1 MLGNDCPAPLTV
13 SEIVPA
19 LPLPGVKDTSV
30 DDIVPTGTAG
40 PLSHLWFPPGP
51 RNASFPP
58 WMPTSIPECAS
69 GFSGPAVLHL
79 QEHCDTMPMLALLD
93 GEILDAIVKPFATMP
108 LSRKSMLIAS
118 LPLSGS
124 VWVDSHCH
132 VHDDDDDDDDDD
144 DEEAAEADEE
154 GDVAVGRNKEATAR
168 ASGKCQPGTALPLA
182 QPGCGLG
189 IRPRQRA
196 IGPKLT
202 AATLSLAITA
212 SREAG
217 KQGSLT
223 AAHSAAALGMA
234 PARNF
239 RPHARQAKQPVL
251 RRAAC
256 ARADACACF
265 TSPSASWCRLPGST
279 GGRDPFNTRGAGKVE
294 SERKVTG

>member
-1 MLGNDCPAPLTV
+1 MLGNDCPAPLTF

-19 LPLPGVKDTSV
+19 LPLSGVKDTSV

-40 PLSHLWFPPGP
+40 PLSLLWFPPGP

-132 VHDDDDDDDDDD
+132 VHDDDDDDD
-144 DEEAAEADEE
+144 EEAAEADEE

-189 IRPRQRA
+189 ILPPRQRA

-217 KQGSLT
+217 KQGSREASQQLT
-223 AAHSAAALGMA
+223 AL
-234 PARNF
+234 
-239 RPHARQAKQPVL
+239 Q
-251 RRAAC
+251 
-256 ARADACACF
+256 
-265 TSPSASWCRLPGST
+265 RLPGAGTQLQAARQQPRSSAGLPARAQT
-279 GGRDPFNTRGAGKVE
+279 HASRAHRRPGAGGE
-294 SERKVTG
+294 SGK